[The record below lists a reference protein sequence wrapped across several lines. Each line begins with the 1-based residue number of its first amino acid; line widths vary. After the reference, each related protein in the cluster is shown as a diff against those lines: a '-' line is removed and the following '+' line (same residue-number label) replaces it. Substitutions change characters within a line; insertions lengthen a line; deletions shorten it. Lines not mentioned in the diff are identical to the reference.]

1 VFDLVDYVAQTGV
14 SAGGSAARYAAGIS
28 RKNGRS
34 VEIVPGRN
42 VRMLF
47 PQRYSFEDDLI
58 LFIRAAEPVEDTVR
72 VVVSPPGLRFK
83 RPYAR
88 PNEMIRVKVAK
99 EKLQDVTAPIE
110 VNITEG

>member
-1 VFDLVDYVAQTGV
+1 
-14 SAGGSAARYAAGIS
+14 
-28 RKNGRS
+28 
-34 VEIVPGRN
+34 
-42 VRMLF
+42 MLF